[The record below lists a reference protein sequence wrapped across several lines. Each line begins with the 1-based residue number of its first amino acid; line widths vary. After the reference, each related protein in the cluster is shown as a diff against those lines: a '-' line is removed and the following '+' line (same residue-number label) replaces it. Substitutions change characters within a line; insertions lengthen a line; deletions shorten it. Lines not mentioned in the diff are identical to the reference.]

1 MTPDPQ
7 LQVVEEELDVDTV
20 PTPASDLPRVDPSER
35 SRRIRAL
42 LAEGDRAEEPQRQLA
57 LYAEAHRLDLND
69 PIAMSAHGMALA
81 TVKGAYQQ
89 GIVFCE
95 EAVRRIGANPD
106 LLVNLAKA
114 YTAASSKREAVR
126 CLRRA
131 LARSG
136 GTHQAALAELLKLG
150 LRRRPVIPFLPRSFF
165 LNKFLG
171 RLRHRLFYAK
181 QQADDGQTPVP
192 AELGRLSGDVEQ
204 AHRALGAGDDSK
216 PQGLGEA
223 G

>member
-1 MTPDPQ
+1 MTPDPR
-7 LQVVEEELDVDTV
+7 LQVTEEESDVDVAT
-20 PTPASDLPRVDPSER
+20 TPATEVPRVDAGER
-35 SRRIRAL
+35 ARRVRAL
-42 LAEGDRAEEPQRQLA
+42 LAEGDRAEVPERQLA
-57 LYAEAHRLDLND
+57 LYAAAHRLDLND
-69 PIAMSAHGMALA
+69 PLAMSAHGMALA

-106 LLVNLAKA
+106 LLVNLARA

-136 GTHQAALAELLKLG
+136 GHHPAALAELLKLG

-171 RLRHRLFYAK
+171 KLRHRLFYAK
-181 QQADDGQTPVP
+181 QQADDGLQPVP
-192 AELGRLSGDVEQ
+192 AELGQMSGDVEQ
-204 AHRALGAGDDSK
+204 ARRALGQGDGGK
-216 PQGLGEA
+216 PDGPG
-223 G
+223 GTG